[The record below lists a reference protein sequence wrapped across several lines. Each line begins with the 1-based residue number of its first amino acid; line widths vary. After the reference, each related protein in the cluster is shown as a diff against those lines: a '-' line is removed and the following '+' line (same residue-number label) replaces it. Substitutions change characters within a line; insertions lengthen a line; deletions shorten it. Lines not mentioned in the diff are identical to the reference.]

1 MTQFVSAIFLDR
13 DGTINVEKGYVH
25 EISDFYF
32 IDGVIEAMRELK
44 KMGFILV
51 VVTNQSGLARGLF
64 SEEQFS
70 HLMEWMDW
78 SLSDRGI
85 DLDGIY
91 FCPHHKQAVVTALR
105 QECDCRKPKPSMLLD
120 AQRHLHIDMASSY
133 MMGDKVDD
141 MLAGQAAGVGI
152 RVLVR
157 SGKAITKEASDA
169 ADWVIDSLVDLPI
182 AIKKWHQNF

>member
-44 KMGFILV
+44 KMGFVLV

-169 ADWVIDSLVDLPI
+169 ADWVIDSLVDLPV
-182 AIKKWHQNF
+182 AIKKWHQIF